1 MTPEEFIKTRC
12 CDEKGNIIR
21 DTITIDEANV
31 ILNLAREDEKR
42 VVKEKCDKV
51 FRGLLL
57 KSFIKSASNDQ
68 FDPEEELKKLMDK
81 I

>member
-42 VVKEKCDKV
+42 SVKEKCDKL
-51 FRGLLL
+51 FRGFLI
-57 KSFIKSASNDQ
+57 KAFIKSNSNEPFDQ
-68 FDPEEELKKLMDK
+68 EGEFKKLMDK

>member
-12 CDEKGNIIR
+12 IDEKGNIIR
-21 DTITIDEANV
+21 DTITIDEAKV